1 MRVLLTIALLLA
13 SAPALA
19 ALRIFA
25 CTPEWGALAQALGG
39 GKASVY
45 IATTAQ
51 QDAHRI
57 EARPSLL
64 ARARSADLLVC
75 TGAELEAG
83 WLPILQTQAGNPRIQ
98 PGQPGAFEA
107 ASAVALIERPASL
120 DRAQGDVHAAGNPH
134 LHLDPRNVAAVAAA
148 LAERMAQL
156 DPGEAGHYRARAE
169 QFLAQW
175 REAMSR
181 WQAQGARLRGMAVI
195 VHHRDLAYLVAWLG
209 LREAG
214 ALEPRP
220 GLAPSTAHLAT
231 LVEVAKRQPVR
242 AIVRSAYADPRP
254 AQWLS
259 EKTRIPVVVL
269 PYTVGG
275 TPEASDL
282 FRLFDDTLA
291 RLLAVAG

>member
-1 MRVLLTIALLLA
+1 MRLVMTIVLLLA
-13 SAPALA
+13 CAPALA
-19 ALRIFA
+19 SLRIFA

-39 GKASVY
+39 DKASVFV
-45 IATTAQ
+45 ATTAQ
-51 QDAHRI
+51 QDPHRI

-107 ASAVALIERPASL
+107 ASVVTLIERPASL

-134 LHLDPRNVAAVAAA
+134 LHLDPNNVAAVAAA
-148 LAERMAQL
+148 LAQRMAQI
-156 DPGEAGHYRARAE
+156 DPAEATHYRYRTE

-175 REAMSR
+175 REATAR
-181 WQAQGARLRGMAVI
+181 WQSQGARLRGMAVI

-231 LVEVAKRQPVR
+231 LMEAAKRQPVR

-259 EKTRIPVVVL
+259 ERTGIPAVVL

-275 TPEASDL
+275 TPGASDL
-282 FRLFDDTLA
+282 FRLFDETLA
-291 RLLAVAG
+291 RLLAVAA